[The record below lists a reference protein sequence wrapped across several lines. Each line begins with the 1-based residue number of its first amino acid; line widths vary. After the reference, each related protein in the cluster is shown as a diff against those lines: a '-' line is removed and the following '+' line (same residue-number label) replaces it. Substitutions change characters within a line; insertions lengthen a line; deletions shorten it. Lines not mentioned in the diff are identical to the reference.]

1 MSMMHYNPYSLEG
14 KTVLVT
20 GAGSGIGR
28 ATAIECSKLGARM
41 ILVDVN
47 AEGLAATH
55 ADLDGSDREHLTFV
69 VDLCDEAV
77 VKDMVGVLPQIDGC
91 SHNAGITNLVP
102 IQFITSEEM
111 ERIYRVN
118 LYAPILLTKFLIKKK
133 KLKRSSS
140 IVFTASAGGVFCASV
155 GNAIY
160 ATSKCGIDAY
170 MRTAALEL
178 APKGIRCNS
187 VNPGMVET
195 PLIGRG
201 QVSAEQHEKD
211 KQNYPLGRYGKPE
224 DIAHAIAFLLSDAS
238 SWMTGTALKIDGG
251 FTLK

>member
-1 MSMMHYNPYSLEG
+1 MAYNPYSLEG
-14 KTVLVT
+14 KTIMVT

-28 ATAIECSKLGARM
+28 ATAVECAKMGARL
-41 ILVDVN
+41 ILVDIN
-47 AEGLAATH
+47 HDGLEETRSV
-55 ADLDGSDREHLTFV
+55 LESPEKEHLAYT
-69 VDLCDEAV
+69 VDLSDETAIAEM
-77 VKDMVGVLPQIDGC
+77 VKDLPVVDGC

-102 IQFITSEEM
+102 VQFISIEEI
-111 ERIYRVN
+111 ERIHRVN
-118 LYAPILLTKFLIKKK
+118 FIAPVLLTKYLVKKK
-133 KLKRSSS
+133 KLNRPSS

-160 ATSKCGIDAY
+160 ASSKCAVDAY

-178 APKGIRCNS
+178 AVKGIRCNS

-195 PLIGRG
+195 ALISRG

-211 KQNYPLGRYGKPE
+211 KENYPLGRYGQPI
-224 DIAHAIAFLLSDAS
+224 DIAHAIIFLLSDAS
-238 SWMTGTALKIDGG
+238 SWITGTALKIDGG

>member
-1 MSMMHYNPYSLEG
+1 MAYNPYSLEG
-14 KTVLVT
+14 KTIMVT

-28 ATAIECSKLGARM
+28 ATAVECAKMGARL
-41 ILVDVN
+41 ILVDIN
-47 AEGLAATH
+47 HEGLEETQSVLEAPEK
-55 ADLDGSDREHLTFV
+55 EHLAFT
-69 VDLCDEAV
+69 VDLSDETAIADM
-77 VKDMVGVLPQIDGC
+77 VKDLPVVDGC

-102 IQFITSEEM
+102 VQFISTEEI
-111 ERIYRVN
+111 ERIHRVN
-118 LYAPILLTKFLIKKK
+118 FIAPVLLTKYLVKKK
-133 KLKRSSS
+133 KLNRPSS

-160 ATSKCGIDAY
+160 ASSKCAVDAY

-178 APKGIRCNS
+178 AVKGIRCNS

-195 PLIGRG
+195 ALTSRG

-211 KQNYPLGRYGKPE
+211 KENYPLGRYGQPI
-224 DIAHAIAFLLSDAS
+224 DIAHAIIFLLSDAS
-238 SWMTGTALKIDGG
+238 SWITGTALKIDGG

>member
-1 MSMMHYNPYSLEG
+1 MAYNPYSLEG
-14 KTVLVT
+14 KTILVT

-28 ATAIECSKLGARM
+28 ATAVECSRMGARLV
-41 ILVDVN
+41 LVDIN
-47 AEGLAATH
+47 EAALNDTLAM
-55 ADLDGSDREHLTFV
+55 LEVQDREHLCCV
-69 VDLCDEAV
+69 VNLCDESAIEAM
-77 VKDMVGVLPQIDGC
+77 VKGLPQIDGC

-102 IQFITSEEM
+102 IQFITAEEM
-111 ERIYRVN
+111 ERIHRVN
-118 LYAPILLTKFLIKKK
+118 LLAPILLTKYLVKKK
-133 KLKRSSS
+133 KLNRPSS

-195 PLIGRG
+195 PLINRG
-201 QVSAEQHEKD
+201 QVSPEQHEKD
-211 KQNYPLGRYGKPE
+211 KENYPLGRYGQPE
-224 DIAHAIAFLLSDAS
+224 DVAHATIFLLSDAS

-251 FTLK
+251 LTLR

>member
-1 MSMMHYNPYSLEG
+1 MADYNPYSLEG
-14 KTVLVT
+14 KTILVT
-20 GAGSGIGR
+20 GAGSGIGK
-28 ATAIECSKLGARM
+28 ATAIACSKMGARLVLVDLNADGLGATKT
-41 ILVDVN
+41 
-47 AEGLAATH
+47 E
-55 ADLDGSDREHLTFV
+55 LDGAERGHLTFI
-69 VDLCDEAV
+69 VDLCDEATMQDM
-77 VKDMVGVLPQIDGC
+77 VKDLPQIDGC

-102 IQFITSEEM
+102 IQFITSAEL
-111 ERIYRVN
+111 ERIHRVN

-133 KLKRSSS
+133 KLNRNAS

-211 KQNYPLGRYGKPE
+211 KQNYPLGRYGEPE
-224 DIAHAIAFLLSDAS
+224 DIAHAIIFLLSDAS